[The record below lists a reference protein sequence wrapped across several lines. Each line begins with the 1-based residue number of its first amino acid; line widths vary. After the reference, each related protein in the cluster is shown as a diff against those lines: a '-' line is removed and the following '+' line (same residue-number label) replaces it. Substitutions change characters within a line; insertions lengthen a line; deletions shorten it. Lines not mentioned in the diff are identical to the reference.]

1 MYWGALGAPHEL
13 TMAGGKVY
21 FTAEANKVIGCH
33 RRARGRVGRARVRE
47 GCQAES
53 RRDVMNSPNAVVV
66 ATHVV
71 CLAAVVGVSLIA
83 SAESLVTAL
92 YPLKT
97 TTCFAIVSLPA
108 IRFAR
113 GHPLGT
119 FGPANQVTTLRAAIV
134 VLVVGLIGEPTRPSL
149 AASAAA
155 ASLVVTLLDGVDGW
169 LARRTRMASD
179 FGARFDM
186 EVDALLIL
194 TLAILCWLY
203 GKAGAWVLLSG
214 VLRYLFVAAGWLW
227 PWLQKPLP
235 PSMRRKAICVVQIVG
250 LIVAIVPS
258 VPASVSAPLAAVA
271 LAALGYSFLVDILWL
286 WRPAATPR

>member
-1 MYWGALGAPHEL
+1 
-13 TMAGGKVY
+13 
-21 FTAEANKVIGCH
+21 
-33 RRARGRVGRARVRE
+33 
-47 GCQAES
+47 
-53 RRDVMNSPNAVVV
+53 MNSLNAAVV

-71 CLAAVVGVSLIA
+71 CLVVVVGVSLIA

-92 YPLKT
+92 YPVKT
-97 TTCFAIVSLPA
+97 TACFAIVSLPV

-113 GHPLGT
+113 DHPFRA

-169 LARRTRMASD
+169 LARRTRMAGD

-186 EVDALLIL
+186 EIDALLIL
-194 TLAILCWLY
+194 ALAILCWAY

-227 PWLQKPLP
+227 PRLQNPLP
-235 PSMRRKAICVVQIVG
+235 PSMRRRAICVVQIIG
-250 LIVAIVPS
+250 LIVAIVPG
-258 VPASVSAPLAAVA
+258 VPASVSAPLAGVV
-271 LAALGYSFLVDILWL
+271 LAALGYSFLVDMLWL
-286 WRPAATPR
+286 WRPAGTL